1 MNRFFTAII
10 FCFAFFQST
19 GQNQVTVQ
27 VENFKNNEGVCQA
40 CIFQNA
46 SAFEQMKAMQCITAL
61 IKDKRSLL
69 IFSGVPNGSYAI
81 FVFHDRNNNQ
91 KMDKNFLGIPKE
103 GYGASSNKLP
113 FASAP
118 KFSENKFYLSNQA
131 SLKLN
136 IRLRNM

>member
-1 MNRFFTAII
+1 MKHYFVTIILFFI
-10 FCFAFFQST
+10 FFQSS
-19 GQNQVTVQ
+19 GQNDVTVQ

-46 SAFEQMKAMQCITAL
+46 LAFEKMNALQCVMAT
-61 IKDKRSLL
+61 IKDKKSLL
-69 IFSGVPNGSYAI
+69 SFSGLPDGSYAI
-81 FVFHDRNNNQ
+81 FVFHDRNNNR

-118 KFSENKFYLSNQA
+118 KFSENKFHLSSQS